1 MSDKKTHWPFG
12 SFFLKLSDEKNGTH
26 EYENYLKECEEEKQL
41 PEEELEFHCSKDPK
55 KMTMQ
60 ESLEEVDRF
69 LCWNKMTP
77 EERRAELEAQKAA
90 TRATEQAA
98 GDMSC
103 AMEPESAPDTPQGA
117 VLDEA
122 VDAPPD
128 VDSVPGD
135 VSGDAPE
142 SAADTVSDNVP
153 DATEGYV
160 PDTAEGDVPER
171 AGNTAPDSVQ
181 DDDLDTI
188 RETAPDAAKGNAPD
202 AIGALTAQE
211 KEAVD
216 ATAQGVIA
224 PEATVAETL
233 MQQGAEPT
241 RQAAE
246 LEAEAEGTSSS
257 QTPETTALQE
267 MCCAVQETEEVPEV
281 EVVPAEAIV
290 PLGRTGENTPAEKER
305 WAYAS
310 ELIGDAF
317 QHWGNGR
324 VLLDMGTGRGKN
336 EFIIKKLVSWLV
348 DEMLKNTTIGRVL
361 CLCPLNTLYDEML
374 QRRTEAAIAEV
385 DGEPMEIAMI
395 NDAFYKNMLEV
406 RTYQNIET
414 KYRNDPA
421 SLKKYLE
428 DFKYIVADECHYF
441 TDFSSYGMNTYLS
454 LEVLQKA
461 EADHVVIYMSATGKE
476 TYKLLEETSKTPE
489 DRIYKLPQDY
499 QHIKQKYFYSRENL
513 VRMLKSLPED
523 EKAVIFV
530 SSGEDLLKMREIF
543 GDTAAYYC
551 SENNPKYGKMFN
563 KLTDCIKD
571 RELQKRYLFT
581 TKAFGIG
588 TEIKDRTV
596 KHLYIDQ
603 WKPTDII
610 QSTGRKRPLDVDDT
624 CTVYFRDYDA
634 DWYYGDL
641 KKFKAIVIEELKPAV
656 AYLAGAEA
664 FEVFRNSGTPDSINN
679 KIRKCKIM
687 EFDDAKGEYRVNPR
701 GVRQL
706 KRELELLN
714 EMLETS
720 YKKVFAKYAPVLAE
734 ETVPYC
740 FDSVVDWI
748 NAHLNQPMSKEEMYE
763 SIMALK
769 MFKEYKG
776 RPMGQDALNH
786 KLQIYGVKIISDKI
800 RKRGEYYQKTFWE
813 LTRI

>member
-160 PDTAEGDVPER
+160 LDTAEGDVPER

-385 DGEPMEIAMI
+385 DGEPTEIAMI

-476 TYKLLEETSKTPE
+476 TYKLLKETSKTPE

-687 EFDDAKGEYRVNPR
+687 EFDDAKGEYRVNPL

-748 NAHLNQPMSKEEMYE
+748 NAHLNQPMLKEEMYE

>member
-324 VLLDMGTGRGKN
+324 VLLNMGTGRGKN

-687 EFDDAKGEYRVNPR
+687 EFDDAKGEYRVNPL

-748 NAHLNQPMSKEEMYE
+748 NAHLNQPMLKEEMYE

>member
-1 MSDKKTHWPFG
+1 MKTHWPFG
-12 SFFLKLSDEKNGTH
+12 GFFLKLSDEKNGTY
-26 EYENYLKECEEEKQL
+26 EYEDYLKECEEEKQL

-60 ESLEEVDRF
+60 ESQEEIGKF
-69 LCWNKMTP
+69 LRWNKMTP

-90 TRATEQAA
+90 TCDTEQAA
-98 GDMSC
+98 GDMPC
-103 AMEPESAPDTPQGA
+103 VIEPESAPDTPQGA

-122 VDAPPD
+122 VDAPPG
-128 VDSVPGD
+128 VDSVPDD

-142 SAADTVSDNVP
+142 SAADTVLDNVP

-160 PDTAEGDVPER
+160 PD
-171 AGNTAPDSVQ
+171 
-181 DDDLDTI
+181 
-188 RETAPDAAKGNAPD
+188 
-202 AIGALTAQE
+202 AIGALKAPE
-211 KEAVD
+211 KEAVN

-224 PEATVAETL
+224 PETTTAETL

-246 LEAEAEGTSSS
+246 PESEAEGISSP
-257 QTPETTALQE
+257 QTPEPTELQE
-267 MCCAVQETEEVPEV
+267 GCCAVQGAEEAPEV

-290 PLGRTGENTPAEKER
+290 PLVKIGGDAPAEKER

-348 DEMLKNTTIGRVL
+348 DEMLKKMAIVGRVL
-361 CLCPLNTLYDEML
+361 YLCPLNTLHAEML

-385 DGEPMEIAMI
+385 DGEPAEIAMTC
-395 NDAFYKNMLEV
+395 DAFYENMLEV

-421 SLKKYLE
+421 SLKKYLAG
-428 DFKYIVADECHYF
+428 FKYIVADECHYF

-461 EADHVVIYMSATGKE
+461 EADHVVIYMSATGEE

-513 VRMLKSLPED
+513 VMMLKSLPED

-530 SSGEDLLKMREIF
+530 SSGEDLLKMKEIF

-610 QSTGRKRPLDVDDT
+610 QSTGRKRSLDVDDT

-687 EFDDAKGEYRVNPR
+687 EFDDAKGEYRVNPL

-720 YKKVFAKYAPVLAE
+720 YKQVFTKYAPVLAE

-748 NAHLNQPMSKEEMYE
+748 NAHLNQPMLKEEMYE

-769 MFKEYKG
+769 VFKEYKG
-776 RPMGQDALNH
+776 RPMGQDALNC
-786 KLQIYGVKIISDKI
+786 KLQIYGVKIISDKM
-800 RKRGEYYQKTFWE
+800 RKRGEYYQKTFWK

>member
-687 EFDDAKGEYRVNPR
+687 EFDDAKGEYRVNPL

-748 NAHLNQPMSKEEMYE
+748 NAHLNQPMLKEEMYE

>member
-476 TYKLLEETSKTPE
+476 TYKLLVETSKTPE

-543 GDTAAYYC
+543 GDTAAYYF

-687 EFDDAKGEYRVNPR
+687 EFDDAKGEYRVNPL

-748 NAHLNQPMSKEEMYE
+748 NAHLNQPMLKEEMYE

>member
-1 MSDKKTHWPFG
+1 MKTKMPFDG
-12 SFFLKLSDEKNGTH
+12 FYLKLLDEQNGTH
-26 EYENYLKECEEEKQL
+26 EYEEYLRNCKENPLTEEEQR
-41 PEEELEFHCSKDPK
+41 EW
-55 KMTMQ
+55 T
-60 ESLEEVDRF
+60 ESARAAI
-69 LCWNKMTP
+69 
-77 EERRAELEAQKAA
+77 AELEQLNA
-90 TRATEQAA
+90 
-98 GDMSC
+98 
-103 AMEPESAPDTPQGA
+103 EPE
-117 VLDEA
+117 L
-122 VDAPPD
+122 
-128 VDSVPGD
+128 
-135 VSGDAPE
+135 
-142 SAADTVSDNVP
+142 
-153 DATEGYV
+153 
-160 PDTAEGDVPER
+160 
-171 AGNTAPDSVQ
+171 
-181 DDDLDTI
+181 
-188 RETAPDAAKGNAPD
+188 
-202 AIGALTAQE
+202 
-211 KEAVD
+211 
-216 ATAQGVIA
+216 
-224 PEATVAETL
+224 
-233 MQQGAEPT
+233 T

-246 LEAEAEGTSSS
+246 PEVEAEGTSSP
-257 QTPETTALQE
+257 QTPEPAELQE
-267 MCCAVQETEEVPEV
+267 GCCTVQETEEAPEV

-290 PLGRTGENTPAEKER
+290 PLGQIGGDAPEEEER
-305 WAYAS
+305 LAYAS

-336 EFIIKKLVSWLV
+336 EFIIKKLVSWRV

-361 CLCPLNTLYDEML
+361 CLCPLNTLHAEML
-374 QRRTEAAIAEV
+374 QRRTEAAIAEA
-385 DGEPMEIAMI
+385 DDEPTEIAMTY
-395 NDAFYKNMLEV
+395 DVLYESMLEV
-406 RTYQNIET
+406 QTYQYIESR
-414 KYRNDPA
+414 YRNDPA
-421 SLKKYLE
+421 SLKKYLAG
-428 DFKYIVADECHYF
+428 FKYIVADECHYF

-461 EADHVVIYMSATGKE
+461 EADQVVIYMSATGEE

-513 VRMLKSLPED
+513 VMMLKSLPED

-530 SSGEDLLKMREIF
+530 SSGEDLLKMREMF

-563 KLTDCIKD
+563 KLTDCIKN

-641 KKFKAIVIEELKPAV
+641 KKFKAIVTEELKPAV

-679 KIRKCKIM
+679 KIRKCRIM
-687 EFDDAKGEYRVNPR
+687 EFDDAKGEYRVNPL

-720 YKKVFAKYAPVLAE
+720 YKQVFAKYAPVLAE

-748 NAHLNQPMSKEEMYE
+748 NAHLNQPMLKEDMYE

-769 MFKEYKG
+769 VFKEYKG
-776 RPMGQDALNH
+776 RPMGQDVLNR
-786 KLQIYGVKIISDKI
+786 KLQIYGVKIITVREFKRNENRNKTLWKLI
-800 RKRGEYYQKTFWE
+800 R
-813 LTRI
+813 I

>member
-1 MSDKKTHWPFG
+1 MKMKMPFDG
-12 SFFLKLSDEKNGTH
+12 FYLKLLDEQNGTH
-26 EYENYLKECEEEKQL
+26 EYEEYLRNCKENPLTEEEQR
-41 PEEELEFHCSKDPK
+41 EW
-55 KMTMQ
+55 T
-60 ESLEEVDRF
+60 ESARAAI
-69 LCWNKMTP
+69 
-77 EERRAELEAQKAA
+77 AELEQLNA
-90 TRATEQAA
+90 
-98 GDMSC
+98 
-103 AMEPESAPDTPQGA
+103 EP
-117 VLDEA
+117 
-122 VDAPPD
+122 
-128 VDSVPGD
+128 
-135 VSGDAPE
+135 
-142 SAADTVSDNVP
+142 
-153 DATEGYV
+153 
-160 PDTAEGDVPER
+160 
-171 AGNTAPDSVQ
+171 
-181 DDDLDTI
+181 
-188 RETAPDAAKGNAPD
+188 
-202 AIGALTAQE
+202 
-211 KEAVD
+211 
-216 ATAQGVIA
+216 
-224 PEATVAETL
+224 
-233 MQQGAEPT
+233 EPT

-246 LEAEAEGTSSS
+246 PEVEAEGTSSP
-257 QTPETTALQE
+257 QTPEPAELQE
-267 MCCAVQETEEVPEV
+267 GCCAVQEAEEVLEV

-290 PLGRTGENTPAEKER
+290 PLGQTGEDAPAEKER

-336 EFIIKKLVSWLV
+336 EFIIKKLVSWRV
-348 DEMLKNTTIGRVL
+348 DEMLKKTTIGRVL
-361 CLCPLNTLYDEML
+361 CLCPLNTLHAEML

-385 DGEPMEIAMI
+385 DGEPMEIAMT
-395 NDAFYKNMLEV
+395 NDAFYENMLEV

-421 SLKKYLE
+421 SLKKYLTG
-428 DFKYIVADECHYF
+428 FKYIVADECHYF
-441 TDFSSYGMNTYLS
+441 TDFSSYGINTYLS

-461 EADHVVIYMSATGKE
+461 EADHVVIYMSATGEE

-513 VRMLKSLPED
+513 VMMLKCLPED

-530 SSGEDLLKMREIF
+530 SSGGDLLKMKEIF

-563 KLTDCIKD
+563 KLTECVKD

-610 QSTGRKRPLDVDDT
+610 QSTGRKRSLDVDDT

-641 KKFKAIVIEELKPAV
+641 KKFKAIVIEELRPAV

-664 FEVFRNSGTPDSINN
+664 FEVFRNSGKPDSINN

-687 EFDDAKGEYRVNPR
+687 EFDDAKGEYRVNPL

-720 YKKVFAKYAPVLAE
+720 YKQVFAKYAPVLAE
-734 ETVPYC
+734 ETVPYR

-748 NAHLNQPMSKEEMYE
+748 NAHLNQPMLKEDMYE
-763 SIMALK
+763 SIRALK
-769 MFKEYKG
+769 VFKEYKG
-776 RPMGQDALNH
+776 RPMGQDALNR
-786 KLQIYGVKIISDKI
+786 KLQIYGVKIITV
-800 RKRGEYYQKTFWE
+800 REFKRNENRNACSGFNTQVWWYCYS
-813 LTRI
+813 TRRGKGKQF